1 MKIENNLSKWLGS
14 RKNKFRRNVDDE
26 RKKKKKK
33 KEKVWDTAI
42 RYKIVPTI
50 RKFENKMLL
59 GKEGRKEVSERE
71 TQDEFFHV
79 VLDI

>member
-1 MKIENNLSKWLGS
+1 MNLDGTWT
-14 RKNKFRRNVDDE
+14 RKEK

-59 GKEGRKEVSERE
+59 GKEGRKEASERARN
-71 TQDEFFHV
+71 TR
-79 VLDI
+79 